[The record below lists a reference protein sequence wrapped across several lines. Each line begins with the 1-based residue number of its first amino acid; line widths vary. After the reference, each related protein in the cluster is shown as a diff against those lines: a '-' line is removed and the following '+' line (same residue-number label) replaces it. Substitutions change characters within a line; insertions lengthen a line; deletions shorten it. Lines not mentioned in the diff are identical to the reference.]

1 MGLNNGQE
9 NGHYSGQRGQI
20 EADGQEMGL
29 FSGRSEGINAP
40 GQIKA
45 HFSGRRIEHKNINY
59 NYMKKDYNALSFSEK
74 ERICEC
80 IFIENGPYWHVYTD
94 GTKMQ
99 NIFISKED
107 FIMGMWCLAAARHLC
122 KSVRIITFE
131 LMGNHIHLI
140 LAGAKEDCIKVFDL
154 FAARLKKAFPKRQ
167 HTIDWSKFKMEILP
181 IESLQALRNEIIY
194 TNRNAFVASPEYTP
208 DSYPWGG
215 GCAYFCPWMKHLIT
229 SPLGELPVLTQRAL
243 LHTKLIAPFADLRAV
258 DSMPFIPSFCDIK
271 LGESMFRDARSYF
284 NSLTRNAEA
293 FSQIASRLKDA
304 VFLTDDELYS
314 VICTYINKEYSVKT
328 PSQLSAQQKIDTA
341 RHMHFNY
348 NASNQQ
354 LRRMLRMELSI
365 LEELFP

>member
-1 MGLNNGQE
+1 
-9 NGHYSGQRGQI
+9 
-20 EADGQEMGL
+20 
-29 FSGRSEGINAP
+29 
-40 GQIKA
+40 
-45 HFSGRRIEHKNINY
+45 
-59 NYMKKDYNALSFSEK
+59 MKKDFSALSFSEK
-74 ERICEC
+74 ERICEG
-80 IFIENGPYWHVYTD
+80 IFISNEPYWHLYTD
-94 GTKMQ
+94 GTMMQ

-107 FIMGMWCLAAARHLC
+107 FIMSMWCLAAAQHLC

-140 LAGAKEDCIKVFDL
+140 LTGAKEDCIKVFDL

-194 TNRNAFVASPEYTP
+194 VNRNAFVANPSYTP

-215 GCAYFCPWMKHLIT
+215 GCAYFCPWLKHLKT
-229 SPLGELPVLTQRAL
+229 SPFGELPILTQRGI
-243 LHTKLIAPFADLRAV
+243 LHTRDIAPFTDLEEIN
-258 DSMPFIPSFCDIK
+258 SMPFIPSFCDIS

-293 FSQIASRLKDA
+293 FSQIAARLKDA
-304 VFLTDDELYS
+304 IFLTDEELYS
-314 VICTYINKEYSVKT
+314 VICSHISKEYSVKT

-341 RHMHFNY
+341 RHLHFNY
-348 NASNQQ
+348 NATNKQ
-354 LRRMLRMELSI
+354 LRRMLRMEPAI